1 MYRITRQAWLRRVLA
16 ASLLAVTCLVLIT
29 TSAKAQVPLGYT
41 LAFGDEFNGTSLDT
55 AAWQYRTDAKAL
67 SQQLAANVSVSN
79 GLLHVALKKQT
90 VGSYN
95 YTGGG
100 IITINK
106 YRYGYYEARVKS
118 PPGAGWHTAFW
129 SQAYNGSN
137 TGTQVANQEIDF
149 DEQNSHALSTYNT
162 NYFKWNPTP
171 SVFNIGTYNGS
182 GISPNFNNFHVIGA
196 LFTPTRVIFYLDGVQ
211 YSQTADIT
219 AYPIQ
224 NDANIWLTS
233 IAFTSPVDDTLLP
246 AEYQVDWVHFYAAP
260 AGSQPSVPTGLTATS
275 EQNAQVPLSWS
286 ASSGATSYNVKRS
299 LISGGPYTT
308 VVSPTTTSYTDAGLI
323 NGTTYYYVVSAV
335 NSAPLESNDATQ
347 VVATPGS
354 AINTVI
360 KDNADA
366 SGVVITGTWTTS
378 TFNSGYYGTNYIH
391 DGNTGNIGG
400 KTVKFTPSIPTTGTY
415 AVYLNWPAAANR
427 ATNTPVDVFN
437 GTTTTS
443 YTVNQQLNG
452 SWALV
457 GTFQLNAGT
466 TAYVKVRND
475 GANGYVIAD
484 AVKFILQ

>member
-1 MYRITRQAWLRRVLA
+1 MYRITRQAWLCLVLA

-55 AAWQYRTDAKAL
+55 AVWQYRTDAKAL

-79 GLLHVALKKQT
+79 GLLHVALKKET

-100 IITINK
+100 VITTNR

-118 PPGAGWHTAFW
+118 PPGAGWHSAFW
-129 SQAYNGSN
+129 SYAYG
-137 TGTQVANQEIDF
+137 GTVDQEIDF
-149 DEQNSHALSTYNT
+149 YEQNSKALSTYNT
-162 NYFKWNPTP
+162 NYIKWNPSPT
-171 SVFNIGTYNGS
+171 VWIGHYDGS

-211 YSQTADIT
+211 YWPTVDIT

-233 IAFTSPVDDTLLP
+233 IANTSPVDDALLP

-275 EQNAQVPLSWS
+275 GQNAQVPLSWS

-299 LISGGPYTT
+299 LVSGGPYAR
-308 VVSPTTTSYTDAGLI
+308 VASPTTTSYTDAGLI
-323 NGTTYYYVVSAV
+323 NGTTYFYAVSAV
-335 NSAPLESNDATQ
+335 NSAPLESNDTAQ
-347 VVATPGS
+347 VSAKPGS
-354 AINTVI
+354 VI
-360 KDNADA
+360 IMDNADGSDVA
-366 SGVVITGTWTTS
+366 ITGTWTTS
-378 TFNSGYYGTNYIH
+378 TNTSGYYGANYIY

-400 KTVKFTPSIPTTGTY
+400 KSVKFTPSIQTTGTY
-415 AVYLNWPAAANR
+415 AVYLNWAATANR
-427 ATNTPVDVFN
+427 ATNTPVDVFD

-452 SWALV
+452 SWVLV
-457 GTFQLNAGT
+457 GTFQLNAGA